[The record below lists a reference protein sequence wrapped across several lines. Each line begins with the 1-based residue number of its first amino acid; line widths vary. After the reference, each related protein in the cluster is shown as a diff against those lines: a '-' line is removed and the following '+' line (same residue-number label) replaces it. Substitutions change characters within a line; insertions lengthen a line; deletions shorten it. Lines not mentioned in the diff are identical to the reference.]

1 MDTICILV
9 YTAAILIAV
18 AGIYYAIS
26 ITKICCDEGMCVFGV
41 FCGGLYSR
49 PWAGCRRA
57 ISPVRLRRRN

>member
-41 FCGGLYSR
+41 FCG
-49 PWAGCRRA
+49 
-57 ISPVRLRRRN
+57 